1 MGTSLPPPEGVRLI
15 PAIGRLKL
23 RTSTP
28 VGGVSNSVTLT
39 VAVPVVPQFVVHLF
53 FSPLQELSAS
63 TPTSVMNIRD
73 FFEFILTPH
82 DRIRQTAPDG
92 PDGWE
97 SPRNTLAP
105 GRIGS

>member
-1 MGTSLPPPEGVRLI
+1 MEWSPVASVRLI

-39 VAVPVVPQFVVHLF
+39 VAVPVVPQFIVHLF
-53 FSPLQELSAS
+53 FSPLQELRVTTAA
-63 TPTSVMNIRD
+63 TVIHRRD
-73 FFEFILTPH
+73 FFEFIHAPH

-105 GRIGS
+105 R